1 MTSTT
6 TTRTTTRTRT
16 TRAVCASTI
25 AAGIGL
31 AGLFGLGLT
40 TASAEPGP
48 GCGRPGTPA
57 CEQHREDRGDRGP
70 AQAEGNWQGRGIDQA
85 RRDHEPFN
93 WNGQQV
99 HPMRD
104 GNGQGWGFWFL
115 GTWIPL

>member
-1 MTSTT
+1 MTL
-6 TTRTTTRTRT
+6 TRI
-16 TRAVCASTI
+16 VCTSILT
-25 AAGIGL
+25 AGIGL
-31 AGLFGLGLT
+31 AGLLGLGLT

-48 GCGRPGTPA
+48 NCGRPGTPS
-57 CEQHREDRGDRGP
+57 CEQHRDDRGP
-70 AQAEGNWQGRGIDQA
+70 FQAQGNWQRRGIDEG

-115 GTWIPL
+115 GTWIPM